1 MIECYVLD
9 IIICSG
15 SNDSVVTFVSR
26 FNSLHRQALRYI
38 LHIVNWTLREMGQ
51 EVKEH
56 LRSALSLMFKPLIRL
71 LIAQGVTHAEFA
83 ETAKEVYVEVA
94 LKNFEAE
101 GKVNRSRVAI
111 LTGLTRKEVKN
122 VIDRTIESGYKE
134 KTFSRPERV
143 LTGWYSDP
151 KFQGPYGIPLELP
164 YESDNSDEKSF
175 VELVKKFSGDMAPRQ
190 MLTQLMEAGSVV
202 EVEGRYKAVRRI
214 FKFSTLSPSLI
225 KRLGEVGYRV
235 FSTAAKNIDKQVE
248 GSGYFDR
255 MVFADDG
262 CTEEQIAAFNEFI
275 KIRGQEYLE
284 EIDVWFSSRK
294 DLNKP
299 GEKRKDTGMYM
310 VHYVEDEEDANTLSD
325 LLIERGVE

>member
-1 MIECYVLD
+1 
-9 IIICSG
+9 
-15 SNDSVVTFVSR
+15 
-26 FNSLHRQALRYI
+26 
-38 LHIVNWTLREMGQ
+38 MGQ
-51 EVKEH
+51 DVKDH
-56 LRSALSLMFKPLIRL
+56 LRRALSLMFKPLIRL
-71 LIAQGVTHAEFA
+71 LIAQGVTHAELS

-94 LKNFEAE
+94 LRHFEAE
-101 GKVNRSRVAI
+101 GRVNKSRVAI

-122 VIDRTIESGYKE
+122 VIDRAQAEE
-134 KTFSRPERV
+134 VQDKTYSRPERV

-164 YESDNSDEKSF
+164 YESGDSDQQTF
-175 VELVKKFSGDMAPRQ
+175 VSLVKQYSGDMAPRQ
-190 MLTQLMEAGSVV
+190 ILNQLIESGSVV

-214 FKFSTLSPSLI
+214 YKASTLSPALI

-262 CTEEQIAAFNEFI
+262 CTDEQIESFDEYI
-275 KIRGQEYLE
+275 KPRGQEFLE

-294 DLNKP
+294 NDASTSNLRN
-299 GEKRKDTGMYM
+299 ETGIYM
-310 VHYVEDEEDANTLSD
+310 VHYVEDVEELGSLRTL
-325 LLIERGVE
+325 LFERGVD